1 MAVTFLGNTTAIH
14 KMFKRFAEFSF
25 DDAFVMFP
33 LVEEGV
39 SVPRALHASI
49 RPWASIGTAL
59 DTTPLRCAPSYLSG
73 SSCEVLVWP
82 WPVRGGSLGFTTIRG
97 PQTSLEATRPE
108 YQANTEQ
115 LTCAVRK
122 NLVTSR
128 PRRTHRI
135 SSSTV
140 FRKCSSEESLRR
152 RHSSIAQRA
161 SRQKRVF
168 WFQSSIASNALD

>member
-1 MAVTFLGNTTAIH
+1 
-14 KMFKRFAEFSF
+14 
-25 DDAFVMFP
+25 MFP

-39 SVPRALHASI
+39 SIPSALHASM
-49 RPWASIGTAL
+49 RPASIGTVL
-59 DTTPLRCAPSYLSG
+59 DTTPLLCASSYLSG
-73 SSCEVLVWP
+73 SSCEVPVWP
-82 WPVRGGSLGFTTIRG
+82 CSVRCGSLGFTTIRG

-128 PRRTHRI
+128 PRRTHQI

-140 FRKCSSEESLRR
+140 FWKNPYAGVGLKKSRR
-152 RHSSIAQRA
+152 LLQRT
-161 SRQKRVF
+161 
-168 WFQSSIASNALD
+168 I